1 MAKNAL
7 PEPLSKAIELV
18 KKSNLSSARLVLEID
33 ENQISNND
41 FINQIIALEHGFDLA
56 TIGNQVEALVHFKK
70 ALPII
75 NHLKDPELRII
86 LLTIVAF
93 CEGVTRLLN
102 GDAHGALSFFNAG
115 TEIIE
120 KLSFF
125 NPYLEKSYLYF
136 RAICHMALVR
146 IYLNNGD
153 IHNAESSIGNV
164 YNQFDQLI
172 KLLNEKDIEDNGY
185 FADIYGANI
194 EYAIVLASLDLQ
206 SLDFENM
213 DRQLKSASKSVSKLT
228 ELLDKIDDNQIKRI
242 LEALLNIYTVLK
254 DLHRI
259 TKNLIILRSP
269 LNKNDIIKIND
280 IGTLLF
286 NTKKLA
292 ELSGERGRG
301 VVNAI
306 NRLEKFRLNLLSV
319 GKINKSDFGRFSG
332 IVSLITLII
341 LIIVIHLII
350 RLPELNKPGVLLLE
364 VIMSLITG
372 FGYGAIRFRS
382 LLKIYSNIIKK

>member
-1 MAKNAL
+1 
-7 PEPLSKAIELV
+7 
-18 KKSNLSSARLVLEID
+18 
-33 ENQISNND
+33 
-41 FINQIIALEHGFDLA
+41 
-56 TIGNQVEALVHFKK
+56 
-70 ALPII
+70 
-75 NHLKDPELRII
+75 
-86 LLTIVAF
+86 
-93 CEGVTRLLN
+93 
-102 GDAHGALSFFNAG
+102 
-115 TEIIE
+115 
-120 KLSFF
+120 
-125 NPYLEKSYLYF
+125 
-136 RAICHMALVR
+136 MALVR